1 MSQNFYTQ
9 ENTIRFFHQ
18 FDTEC
23 PTDDASLKLWIQKN
37 KENLKKLAGQNM
49 FWIYKDDSGIKYI
62 KFLGYFDEVGE
73 AWKNVVF
80 LWADMSLDEYL
91 NSSGEDIGAMEDSIQ
106 KYTESYTEKEAF
118 ISLITEYTPIFVNNI
133 TEDTPEGIYMY
144 KDLCAETDVLF
155 NDPTI
160 FGDDEEHSYDVIC
173 YEGYAIASANEDGI
187 PKWLKITYPNIVD
200 ILIDAEK
207 IDYVLKYRGLHDLT
221 AKDIH
226 YGDIMM
232 AYGKIQTINKTE
244 KQ

>member
-73 AWKNVVF
+73 AWKNVIF

-91 NSSGEDIGAMEDSIQ
+91 NSSGEDIGAMEDSIK
-106 KYTESYTEKEAF
+106 KYTESYTEKEAL

-133 TEDTPEGIYMY
+133 TENIPEGIYMY
-144 KDLCAETDVLF
+144 MDLCAETDVLF

-173 YEGYAIASANEDGI
+173 YEGYAIASANEDDI
-187 PKWLKITYPNIVD
+187 PKWLKITYPNIID

-207 IDYVLKYRGLHDLT
+207 TDYVLKYRGLHDLT

-232 AYGKIQTINKTE
+232 AYGKIQATNKTE
-244 KQ
+244 